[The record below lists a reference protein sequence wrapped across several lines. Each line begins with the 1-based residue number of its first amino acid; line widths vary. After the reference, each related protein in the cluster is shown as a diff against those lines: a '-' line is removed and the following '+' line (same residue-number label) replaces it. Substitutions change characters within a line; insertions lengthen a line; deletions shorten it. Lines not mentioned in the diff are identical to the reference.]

1 MITSA
6 MPASPHNPASP
17 DESALLRR
25 LQAGDEAAFD
35 ALVREHAGAML
46 AVARRYLPDEADAQ
60 DAVQDAFISAF
71 KAIQRFEGTSR
82 LATWLHRIT
91 VNAALMKLRTARRRP
106 TVPIENLLPTFDDT
120 GHQTRDSAPWRA
132 GSDGERA
139 ETRDLVRRCIDQ
151 LPDPYR
157 VVLLL
162 RDIEGFDTAAVAA
175 QLELTEAGVKTRL
188 HRARQAL
195 RTLLDPHLR
204 A

>member
-6 MPASPHNPASP
+6 MPASPQIPASP

-35 ALVREHAGAML
+35 TLVREHAGAML
-46 AVARRYLPDEADAQ
+46 AVARRYLADEADAQ
-60 DAVQDAFISAF
+60 DAVQDAFVSAF
-71 KAIQRFEGTSR
+71 KAIQRFKGTSR

-106 TVPIENLLPTFDDT
+106 TVPIESLLPTFDDT
-120 GHQTRDSAPWRA
+120 DHQTRDSAPWRA
-132 GSDGERA
+132 TSDAERT

-162 RDIEGFDTAAVAA
+162 RDIEGFDTAAAAA